1 MSAERAQ
8 ISLHFSAL
16 AGAFVV
22 GVAGTKWIANEV
34 EKRLLKESV
43 KMAGSKNM
51 TPEQCDKAIQG
62 SALEIYENV
71 ERARYQIAIMTI
83 L

>member
-1 MSAERAQ
+1 
-8 ISLHFSAL
+8 
-16 AGAFVV
+16 
-22 GVAGTKWIANEV
+22 
-34 EKRLLKESV
+34 
-43 KMAGSKNM
+43 MAGSKNM